1 LTYEEVKVVAPD
13 FWLRE
18 AEYAA
23 VEIKNSHPAV
33 VSIQKK

>member
-1 LTYEEVKVVAPD
+1 MVFKLYELTYEEVKVVAPD

-23 VEIKNSHPAV
+23 VEV
-33 VSIQKK
+33 